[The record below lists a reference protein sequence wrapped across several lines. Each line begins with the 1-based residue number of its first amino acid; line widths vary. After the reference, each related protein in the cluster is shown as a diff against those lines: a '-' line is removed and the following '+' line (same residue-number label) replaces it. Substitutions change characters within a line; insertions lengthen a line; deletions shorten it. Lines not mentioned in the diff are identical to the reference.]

1 MNEDSDIEI
10 RQVFEL
16 EDFGESP
23 AVEHHRKL
31 GEELA
36 SRRAD

>member
-16 EDFGESP
+16 EDFGDSP
-23 AVEHHRKL
+23 AIDHHRQL
-31 GEELA
+31 NDELA
-36 SRRAD
+36 KKK